1 MQSRPKGRRL
11 ITYGSTAKN
20 QPHSKAANARVAAV
34 SSIQSRSRQSE
45 ETERPGKKHLQA
57 NDASGIDI
65 YDLLSSD
72 EEAQRFI
79 PRAKRR
85 RYAEK
90 EQRTTPHQD
99 QVQVTKNTI
108 DNPNPKPNIISAA
121 KRIAASPEL
130 KTITPP
136 TRRSKR
142 NLESSGTKNQADLI
156 PESPRVRRMTDV
168 ALPEENGVS
177 SQVDSEHHASQS
189 MPSSAKSTASPKQRI
204 STPGNITPGRRRLID
219 SLGTRERQADGSS
232 PDKPP
237 SSEWSSPIASPI
249 TTRQV
254 EPALSPMPAGSQNE
268 TAGNGP
274 DSTVTISPHL
284 RGSKVTYARQRSFLD
299 DLLLENGSEDLG
311 GNDMMVKPF
320 PRHVDDATRARL
332 FAIDEPE
339 NEDGTVRSIHEL
351 RQAGGNARYRGAVE
365 SIFEDIEDPHI
376 SVSGRCNSFVQLC
389 TKLLDPKLARQFL
402 ECNFDKRLVDIL
414 SSNLDVA
421 SSSLGLCAYALCS
434 LGKPLPYILATAA
447 WPKLLDL
454 SNKLLDF
461 QDDLS
466 TITKSPQYR
475 ISRVTQL
482 SIQNIVPQLRTTLL
496 LDVDMAK
503 LSPCLLLLQCLKL
516 TISAFQEKG
525 ENPTTLSLPLLR
537 RVVNLILSSSS
548 SGTDTSSSI
557 EPNNPQI
564 LILGLSI
571 LESLIAS
578 GNPMQSEHQEI
589 LSSLSSLH
597 GLLSVQG
604 APPANNMSRQIQL
617 LYIRVIL
624 NLTNSYPVLCDAF
637 ATPKMIDELSEIAM
651 ANFTDLSQNSFAEDN
666 DSSALDTVILTLGAL
681 INVTEQSETS
691 RVIFLGSEDTT
702 ESLLSRL
709 LHLFGAH
716 VDSTSKA
723 DSVPEVHHNVAI
735 GYLAVLLLAL
745 CLNASAR
752 SQVKQS
758 LQSKGLSVIIS
769 IVDEFLHYHRK
780 IEQELQPL
788 PVQVQGEASGFH
800 VRLQSLMNQIQQS
813 E

>member
-11 ITYGSTAKN
+11 ITYGSTARN
-20 QPHSKAANARVAAV
+20 QPHSKAANARVAPAV
-34 SSIQSRSRQSE
+34 RSIQSRSCQSAE
-45 ETERPGKKHLQA
+45 AERPGKKHLQG
-57 NDASGIDI
+57 NDASGADI
-65 YDLLSSD
+65 YDLPSSD
-72 EEAQRFI
+72 DEAKPFI
-79 PRAKRR
+79 PRTKRR
-85 RYAEK
+85 RYASK
-90 EQRTTPHQD
+90 EQKTTSHQD
-99 QVQVTKNTI
+99 QVEVTKNTI
-108 DNPNPKPNIISAA
+108 DNPDPKPSTISAP
-121 KRIAASPEL
+121 KRTTASPEL

-142 NLESSGTKNQADLI
+142 NLESSGTKQQADLI
-156 PESPRVRRMTDV
+156 SESPRVRRKTDV

-177 SQVDSEHHASQS
+177 SQVDTGHHASQS
-189 MPSSAKSTASPKQRI
+189 MSSSVKSTASPKQKI

-219 SLGTRERQADGSS
+219 SLGTRERQTEGSS

-268 TAGNGP
+268 TVSNDP
-274 DSTVTISPHL
+274 DSTVAISPHL

-299 DLLLENGSEDLG
+299 DLLLEDGSEDLG
-311 GNDMMVKPF
+311 THDMAKLF
-320 PRHVDDATRARL
+320 PRHIDDATRARL

-339 NEDGTVRSIHEL
+339 NDDGTVRSIHEL

-376 SVSGRCNSFVQLC
+376 SVSGRCSSFVQLC
-389 TKLLDPKLARQFL
+389 TKLLDPKLSRQFL
-402 ECNFDKRLVDIL
+402 ECNFDKRLVNIL
-414 SSNLDVA
+414 SSNLDVP
-421 SSSLGLCAYALCS
+421 SSSLGLCAFALCS

-454 SNKLLDF
+454 SSKLLDV

-466 TITKSPQYR
+466 TITKSPRHR
-475 ISRVTQL
+475 ISKATQL
-482 SIQNIVPQLRTTLL
+482 SFQNIVPQLRSALL
-496 LDVDMAK
+496 LDADMAK
-503 LSPCLLLLQCLKL
+503 LSPCFLLLQCLKL

-525 ENPTTLSLPLLR
+525 ENPQTLSLPLLR

-548 SGTDTSSSI
+548 NADTSSSV

-589 LSSLSSLH
+589 LSPLSSLH
-597 GLLSVQG
+597 GLLAVHG
-604 APPANNMSRQIQL
+604 YPPSNAMSRQIQV

-624 NLTNSYPVLCDAF
+624 NLTNSYPIICDSF
-637 ATPKMIDELSEIAM
+637 ATPKMIDELAEIAM
-651 ANFTDLSQNSFAEDN
+651 ANFTDLSQNSFAEES

-681 INVTEQSETS
+681 INLTEQSEAS
-691 RVIFLGSEDTT
+691 RVIFVGSENPA

-709 LHLFGAH
+709 LQLFGAH
-716 VDSTSKA
+716 VDSTFKA
-723 DSVPEVHHNVAI
+723 KSVSEVHHNVAI

-745 CLNASAR
+745 CLNSSAR

-758 LQSKGLSVIIS
+758 LQSKGLSVVMS
-769 IVDEFLHYHRK
+769 IVDEFLQYHRK
-780 IEQELQPL
+780 IEQEMQPL
-788 PVQVQGEASGFH
+788 SVQVQGEASGFH
-800 VRLQSLMNQIQQS
+800 VRLQGLMNQIQQL
-813 E
+813 